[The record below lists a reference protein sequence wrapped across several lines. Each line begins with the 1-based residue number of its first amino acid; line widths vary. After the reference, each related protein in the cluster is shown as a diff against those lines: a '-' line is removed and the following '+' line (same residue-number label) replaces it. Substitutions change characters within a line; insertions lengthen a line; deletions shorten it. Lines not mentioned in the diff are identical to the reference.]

1 MKKTLS
7 LLLSL
12 VMLLSCFSVLP
23 VSAAESGGLADM
35 IYTEES
41 ISASA
46 AALRHFKVNN
56 LPANIESLE
65 ELKNSADW
73 SRVNLMG
80 MGLDFLYSAG
90 GSLLWSELDIYK
102 KENGQLVYG
111 PDKLPVKL
119 ISKDDISLAFTNLG
133 IYLQRV
139 FYNKYGGLNMY
150 SVENAVAM
158 ANMIGNIFYPDF
170 VDLDVANYKDYFT
183 NEVPSANEFFR
194 GVTTLSGL
202 DRLINQNWVTR
213 GKSFS
218 EPVVTMLGG
227 NYITFLDEYYKDG
240 LILGSKILE
249 AMVKKII
256 SVGPVDFIYDLINV
270 FSSTSY
276 QVTYRTPVL
285 ALFTH
290 KIAAFGGK
298 MTDEVLNSF
307 DGLLQL
313 IFCDSEC
320 YSGASSLRFCP
331 FDFPEGRYNSTTD
344 KDEKLIYL
352 YYYFNLCGRYKNN
365 SVYFE
370 NLKITLKADASLR
383 GADKTKLA
391 ALIDGFFLGNFDEA
405 IDKAIVPLYKEN
417 ITTATT
423 SIFDRLKN
431 ALMTFMKK
439 IADYFDYLRRLFS
452 GELDY
457 GQGNSPFN

>member
-1 MKKTLS
+1 M
-7 LLLSL
+7 
-12 VMLLSCFSVLP
+12 
-23 VSAAESGGLADM
+23 
-35 IYTEES
+35 
-41 ISASA
+41 
-46 AALRHFKVNN
+46 RN
-56 LPANIESLE
+56 LH
-65 ELKNSADW
+65 K
-73 SRVNLMG
+73 
-80 MGLDFLYSAG
+80 LY
-90 GSLLWSELDIYK
+90 
-102 KENGQLVYG
+102 
-111 PDKLPVKL
+111 
-119 ISKDDISLAFTNLG
+119 
-133 IYLQRV
+133 
-139 FYNKYGGLNMY
+139 
-150 SVENAVAM
+150 
-158 ANMIGNIFYPDF
+158 
-170 VDLDVANYKDYFT
+170 YKDYFT
-183 NEVPSANEFFR
+183 NEVPSANEFYR

-256 SVGPVDFIYDLINV
+256 SVGPVDFVYDLINV

-370 NLKITLKADASLR
+370 NLKI
-383 GADKTKLA
+383 
-391 ALIDGFFLGNFDEA
+391 
-405 IDKAIVPLYKEN
+405 PPH
-417 ITTATT
+417 TTV
-423 SIFDRLKN
+423 
-431 ALMTFMKK
+431 
-439 IADYFDYLRRLFS
+439 
-452 GELDY
+452 
-457 GQGNSPFN
+457 